1 MLKRYGVIFTCM
13 TSRAVHL
20 EVACSLT
27 TNSCINVI
35 RRFLSHRGQAQ
46 HIRSDHGPNFVGAER
61 ELRDALQA
69 LRQRKIHQAVM
80 KEGVQ
85 WSFSLPTAS
94 HHGGLWEHLIR
105 MVRHVLGSV
114 LKQQTLDDSRVTTV
128 FCETE
133 AILNSW
139 PITRVSDNSQDLEA
153 LTPNHI
159 LLLKTNPFLPPGVF
173 SKSDLYHRR
182 CWRQVQ
188 YVAVLF

>member
-1 MLKRYGVIFTCM
+1 M
-13 TSRAVHL
+13 
-20 EVACSLT
+20 
-27 TNSCINVI
+27 
-35 RRFLSHRGQAQ
+35 
-46 HIRSDHGPNFVGAER
+46 R
-61 ELRDALQA
+61 EALQA

-114 LKQQTLDDSRVTTV
+114 LKQQTLDDNHVTTV

-139 PITRVSDNSQDLEA
+139 PTTRVSDDSQDLEA

-182 CWRQVQ
+182 RWRQVQ
-188 YVAVLF
+188 YVAELFWKRWLLEYLPLLQEGQKWSRTRRNFIPDDIVLMADNTAPHSS